1 MMAAER
7 PRAAPL
13 ARETPAARSYSLML
27 PAAFLVL
34 VVFFGSMAGL
44 FAYSLQQFRRG
55 RLLPGFSIDAYAR
68 FFGDAYYLGILL
80 TTLRLAA
87 TATVI
92 GLLVAY
98 PVAYALNRLRQPRAL
113 IPAYVVLFSPM
124 LVSAVVISYG
134 WLLLLSERG
143 LLSVALQ
150 ALRLADRPVRTI
162 FTFHGVVI
170 AMVHALMPFIVF
182 PILST
187 MRHVRADLKEAAQD
201 LGASRWRTFRYIT
214 LPLTMPGVIGAAQ
227 VAFTLSVSAF
237 AVPALIGGGRVRVLS
252 RQIYS
257 DLTGLDFPL
266 AAVGSIVMLLVSLAA
281 ILVSNLL
288 TRRYF
293 EYGAQ
298 TR

>member
-1 MMAAER
+1 MSIDR
-7 PRAAPL
+7 
-13 ARETPAARSYSLML
+13 REGVPARSYGLMA
-27 PAAFLVL
+27 PATALVL
-34 VVFFGSMAGL
+34 IVFFGSMLGL
-44 FAYSLQQFRRG
+44 FAYSFQQFRRG
-55 RLLPGFSIDAYAR
+55 RLIPGFTLDAYAR
-68 FFGDAYYLGILL
+68 FFGDAYYLEILL

-87 TATVI
+87 AATAV

-98 PVAYALNRLRQPRAL
+98 PAAYALNRLRSPRAL
-113 IPAYVVLFSPM
+113 VPAYIVLFSPM

-134 WLLLLSERG
+134 WLLLLSEQG
-143 LLSVALQ
+143 LLSF
-150 ALRLADRPVRTI
+150 ALRALHLVDRPVRTI

-170 AMVHALMPFIVF
+170 AMTHALMPFLVF

-187 MRHVRADLKEAAQD
+187 LRHVREDLKEAAQD
-201 LGASRWRTFRYIT
+201 LGANRWRTFRYVT
-214 LPLTMPGVIGAAQ
+214 FPLTMPGVIGAAQ

-252 RQIYS
+252 RQIYA

-266 AAVGSIVMLLVSLAA
+266 AAVGSIVMLLVALGA
-281 ILVSNLL
+281 ILISNVL

-298 TR
+298 VR

>member
-1 MMAAER
+1 MGIDR
-7 PRAAPL
+7 
-13 ARETPAARSYSLML
+13 REGVPARSYGLIA
-27 PAAFLVL
+27 PATAIVL
-34 VVFFGSMAGL
+34 IVFFGSMLGL
-44 FAYSLQQFRRG
+44 FAYSFQQFRRG
-55 RLLPGFSIDAYAR
+55 RLIPGFTLDAYAR
-68 FFGDAYYLGILL
+68 FFGDAYYLEILL

-87 TATVI
+87 TATAV

-98 PVAYALNRLRQPRAL
+98 PAAYALNRLRSPRAL
-113 IPAYVVLFSPM
+113 VPAYIVLFSPM

-134 WLLLLSERG
+134 WLLLLSEQG
-143 LLSVALQ
+143 LLSF
-150 ALRLADRPVRTI
+150 ALRALHLVDRPVRTI

-170 AMVHALMPFIVF
+170 AMTHALMPFLVF

-187 MRHVRADLKEAAQD
+187 LRHVREDLKEAAQD
-201 LGASRWRTFRYIT
+201 LGANRWRTFRFVT
-214 LPLTMPGVIGAAQ
+214 FPLTMPGVIGAAQ

-252 RQIYS
+252 RQIYA

-266 AAVGSIVMLLVSLAA
+266 AAVGSIVMLLVALGA
-281 ILVSNLL
+281 ILISNVL

-298 TR
+298 VR